1 MKFNWTPF
9 ISIGAVLTLAVLV
22 MIIWRKTIASHE
34 DDSIHVLDDAN
45 MIPQQEAM
53 ARKLQVIDKWGKLLT
68 AVTVVYLLVMAAI
81 YFYQL
86 FEAGST
92 AGM

>member
-22 MIIWRKTIASHE
+22 MIIWRKTVTSHE

-45 MIPQQEAM
+45 LIPQQEAM

-68 AVTVVYLLVMAAI
+68 AVTAVYLLAMAAI

-86 FEAGST
+86 FEASST
-92 AGM
+92 AWM

>member
-45 MIPQQEAM
+45 LIPQQEAM

-68 AVTVVYLLVMAAI
+68 AVTAVYLLAMAAI

>member
-1 MKFNWTPF
+1 MKFDWIPF

-22 MIIWRKTIASHE
+22 MIIWRKVVTSHE
-34 DDSIHVLDDAN
+34 DDSIHVLDDAD

-53 ARKLQVIDKWGKLLT
+53 ARKVQLIDKWGKLLT
-68 AVTVVYLLVMAAI
+68 AVAAVYLLALAAI
-81 YFYQL
+81 YIYQTWVG
-86 FEAGST
+86 GST

>member
-1 MKFNWTPF
+1 MKFDWTPF

-68 AVTVVYLLVMAAI
+68 AVTAVYLLAMAAN